1 MRWPLVACKILG
13 RTTAKYRWFAVFY
26 LIISFFVLPA
36 TIVALSLAGQTPF
49 LIVGT
54 PAFLVSGRHNSLFVR
69 NVSFFNQGLIR
80 FSYW

>member
-26 LIISFFVLPA
+26 LVVSFFVLPA
-36 TIVALSLAGQTPF
+36 AILALSLAGQAPF

-54 PAFLVSGRHNSLFVR
+54 PLFLVSAMTRKYVLINGVLHLNP
-69 NVSFFNQGLIR
+69 FFR
-80 FSYW
+80 DWF